1 MKTPEDVCQADGI
14 TPNLRLSLKI
24 EDMNGLRSGQ
34 ARINKLFD
42 TLSGPGAYF
51 GIGSH
56 SFFML
61 GTWSNL
67 WDRIELR
74 FFLLAQ
80 LTC

>member
-1 MKTPEDVCQADGI
+1 MFYSKEVFIDCLCHWNLKSGNIAKHSDIFPGTLGI
-14 TPNLRLSLKI
+14 PILYQHWGTLH
-24 EDMNGLRSGQ
+24 SG
-34 ARINKLFD
+34 
-42 TLSGPGAYF
+42 T
-51 GIGSH
+51 GSH

-67 WDRIELR
+67 WKRIELR